1 MQYNRE
7 FDLTNYNSFH
17 LQSTAKEIWF
27 PETFPELIN
36 LLNTLQDKSFN
47 VLSYGSNVL
56 FNGTIDRIICL
67 KKMPNNLSFDS
78 DGFVLSD
85 ANVLTNNF
93 AKEVINHNYKGT
105 EGLLGIPGSI
115 GAAIIGNSG
124 SGKYCISDFLR
135 LVFVV
140 DYKGN
145 IITYTKEDLK
155 FSRRYSIL
163 QNKNQILLY
172 ALFKFDKPN
181 PDKEVIQQTLEYRQ
195 NFPKGY
201 NAGGLFKNWNALKP
215 YEKEIRTIK
224 SPNLYVSKQLN
235 VIINKGDATYEE
247 ILNFIN
253 QIKNIVK
260 ESLELE
266 IKLIG

>member
-1 MQYNRE
+1 MYYYK
-7 FDLTNYNSFH
+7 NYSLKNFNTFH
-17 LQSTAKEIWF
+17 LQSTAKEVWF
-27 PETFPELIN
+27 PETFPELIG
-36 LLNTLQDKSFN
+36 LLNKLQDKSFN

-67 KKMPNNLSFDS
+67 RKMPNNLSFDS
-78 DGFVLSD
+78 DGFILSD

-105 EGLLGIPGSI
+105 EGLLGIPGSV

-172 ALFKFDKPN
+172 ALFKFDKLN
-181 PDKEVIQQTLEYRQ
+181 PDKKIIKQTINHRKTL
-195 NFPKGY
+195 PKQPS
-201 NAGGLFKNWNALKP
+201 AGGVFVEWHELKP
-215 YEKEIRTIK
+215 FADKLIGLK
-224 SPNLYVSKQLN
+224 VGDAVVSKSIN
-235 VIINKGDATYEE
+235 IIINNGAAKYNDIIEL
-247 ILNFIN
+247 I
-253 QIKNIVK
+253 QKIKTIVNK
-260 ESLELE
+260 NLTLE
-266 IKLIG
+266 IKLYE